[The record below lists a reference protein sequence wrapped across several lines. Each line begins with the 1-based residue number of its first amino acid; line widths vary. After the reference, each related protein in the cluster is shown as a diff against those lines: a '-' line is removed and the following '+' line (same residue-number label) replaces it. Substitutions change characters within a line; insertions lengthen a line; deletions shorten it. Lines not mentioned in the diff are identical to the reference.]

1 MDNMKIEVSNGEI
14 LDKVSILELKIKNI
28 DNKDKLINVE
38 KEFYEL
44 SPLTEKLFDDYGS
57 ELQLKYLELANINT
71 KLWII
76 EDNIRE
82 CEKNKNF
89 GEYFVELA
97 RDVYITNDKRCDVKK
112 EINILTESG
121 FIEEKSYQKYD

>member
-1 MDNMKIEVSNGEI
+1 MKIEVSNGEI
-14 LDKVSILELKIKNI
+14 LDKVSILELKMKNI

>member
-1 MDNMKIEVSNGEI
+1 MNNMKIEVSNGEI
-14 LDKVSILELKIKNI
+14 LDKISILELKMKNI
-28 DNKDKLINVE
+28 DNKDKLINVK
-38 KEFYEL
+38 KEHEEL
-44 SPLTEKLFDDYGS
+44 SPLTKKLFNDYGS
-57 ELQLKYLELANINT
+57 ELQAKYLELANINN

-89 GEYFVELA
+89 GEYFVKLA

-112 EINILTESG
+112 EINILTKSG
-121 FIEEKSYQKYD
+121 LIEEKSYQKYD

>member
-14 LDKVSILELKIKNI
+14 LDKVSILELKMKNI

-112 EINILTESG
+112 EINILTKSG

>member
-1 MDNMKIEVSNGEI
+1 MKIEVSTGEI
-14 LDKVSILELKIKNI
+14 LDKVSILELKMKNI
-28 DNKDKLINVE
+28 DNKDKLINVK

>member
-14 LDKVSILELKIKNI
+14 LDKVSILELKMKNI
-28 DNKDKLINVE
+28 DNKDKLINVK

>member
-14 LDKVSILELKIKNI
+14 LDKISILELKMKNI
-28 DNKDKLINVE
+28 DNKDKLINVK
-38 KEFYEL
+38 KEHEEL
-44 SPLTEKLFDDYGS
+44 SPLTKKLFNDYGS
-57 ELQLKYLELANINT
+57 ELQIKYLELANINN

-112 EINILTESG
+112 EINILTKSG
-121 FIEEKSYQKYD
+121 LIEEKSYQKYD

>member
-1 MDNMKIEVSNGEI
+1 MKIEVSNGEI

>member
-1 MDNMKIEVSNGEI
+1 MDNMKIEVSTGEI
-14 LDKVSILELKIKNI
+14 LDKVSILELKMKNI
-28 DNKDKLINVE
+28 DNKDKLINVK

>member
-28 DNKDKLINVE
+28 DNKDKLINIE

-44 SPLTEKLFDDYGS
+44 SPLTEKLFDIYGS
-57 ELQLKYLELANINT
+57 ELQVKYLELANINN

-76 EDNIRE
+76 EDNIRA

-89 GEYFVELA
+89 GEYFVKLA

-121 FIEEKSYQKYD
+121 LIEEKSYQKYD

>member
-14 LDKVSILELKIKNI
+14 LDKVSILELKMKNI

>member
-14 LDKVSILELKIKNI
+14 LDKISILELKMKNI

>member
-1 MDNMKIEVSNGEI
+1 MAVN
-14 LDKVSILELKIKNI
+14 
-28 DNKDKLINVE
+28 
-38 KEFYEL
+38 
-44 SPLTEKLFDDYGS
+44 
-57 ELQLKYLELANINT
+57 YLELANINN

-89 GEYFVELA
+89 GEYFVKLA

-121 FIEEKSYQKYD
+121 LIEEKSYQKYD

>member
-1 MDNMKIEVSNGEI
+1 MKIEVSNGEI
-14 LDKVSILELKIKNI
+14 LDKISILELKMKNI
-28 DNKDKLINVE
+28 DNKDKLINVK
-38 KEFYEL
+38 KEHEEL
-44 SPLTEKLFDDYGS
+44 SPLTKKLFNDYGS
-57 ELQLKYLELANINT
+57 ELQIKYLELANINN

-112 EINILTESG
+112 EINILTKSG
-121 FIEEKSYQKYD
+121 LIEEKSYQKYD

>member
-14 LDKVSILELKIKNI
+14 LDKVSILELKMKNI

-38 KEFYEL
+38 KEFNEL

-57 ELQLKYLELANINT
+57 ELQVKYLELANINT

>member
-28 DNKDKLINVE
+28 DNKDKLINIE

-44 SPLTEKLFDDYGS
+44 SPLTEKLFDIYGS
-57 ELQLKYLELANINT
+57 ELQVKYLELANINN

-89 GEYFVELA
+89 GEYFVKLA
-97 RDVYITNDKRCDVKK
+97 RDVVMLKKRL
-112 EINILTESG
+112 I
-121 FIEEKSYQKYD
+121 Y

>member
-1 MDNMKIEVSNGEI
+1 MKIEVSNGEI
-14 LDKVSILELKIKNI
+14 LDKISILELKMRNI
-28 DNKDKLINVE
+28 NNKDKLINVE

>member
-14 LDKVSILELKIKNI
+14 LDKVSILELKMKNI
-28 DNKDKLINVE
+28 DDKDKLINVK